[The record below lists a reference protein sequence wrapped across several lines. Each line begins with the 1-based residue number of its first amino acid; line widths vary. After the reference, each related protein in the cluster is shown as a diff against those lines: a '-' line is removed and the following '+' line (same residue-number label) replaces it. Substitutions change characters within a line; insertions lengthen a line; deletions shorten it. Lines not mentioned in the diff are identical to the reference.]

1 MSAAYRIFG
10 AKFVT
15 LSGESPEEVA
25 GLLLTAEDWPQ
36 GYYEL
41 EVLEPSPK
49 DEAGAPRYRRWGYL
63 IKNADGTVKQAR
75 HQLA

>member
-10 AKFVT
+10 ARFAI
-15 LSGESPEEVA
+15 LSGGSPEEVA
-25 GLLLTAEDWPQ
+25 GLLLMAEDWPQ

-49 DEAGAPRYRRWGYL
+49 DGTGAPRYRRWGYL

-75 HQLA
+75 HPLG